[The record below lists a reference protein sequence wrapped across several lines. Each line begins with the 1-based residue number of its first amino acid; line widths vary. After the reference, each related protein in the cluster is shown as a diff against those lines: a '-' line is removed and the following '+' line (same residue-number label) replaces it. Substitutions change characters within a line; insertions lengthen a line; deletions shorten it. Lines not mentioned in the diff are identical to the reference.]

1 MELSTISEKF
11 INHSQYGR
19 CRIQNCEEKE
29 SHCGHGQGCF
39 SVEDVTRPIAS
50 IMENLLCGMN
60 KMCKRIPVTVCGTKY
75 RTITECCNALGIRI
89 NTVYKKI
96 RIDNMPLEQAIL
108 ASIPDIYEV
117 DGKIYKTL
125 KAIAEDY
132 NLPYQAFRS
141 RIKLGWTVHDAVY
154 APIGTSRFNL
164 KRFKLGDK
172 LYTAKELQ
180 QITGLNIS
188 SVYHKFGE
196 YSTTSPN
203 KHHMPKCMR
212 ARGKL

>member
-1 MELSTISEKF
+1 M
-11 INHSQYGR
+11 G
-19 CRIQNCEEKE
+19 
-29 SHCGHGQGCF
+29 
-39 SVEDVTRPIAS
+39 
-50 IMENLLCGMN
+50 
-60 KMCKRIPVTVCGTKY
+60 KRIPVTVCGTKY
-75 RTITECCNALGIRI
+75 RTITECCNALGVRI
-89 NTVYKKI
+89 DTVYKKLK
-96 RIDNMPLEQAIL
+96 RDKDMTPEQAIL
-108 ASIPDIYEV
+108 ASMPDIYEV

-154 APIGTSRFNL
+154 MPIGTSRFNL
-164 KRFKLGDK
+164 KKFKLGDK

-180 QITGLNIS
+180 EITGLNIS

-212 ARGKL
+212 TRGKL

>member
-1 MELSTISEKF
+1 
-11 INHSQYGR
+11 
-19 CRIQNCEEKE
+19 
-29 SHCGHGQGCF
+29 
-39 SVEDVTRPIAS
+39 
-50 IMENLLCGMN
+50 MN
-60 KMCKRIPVTVCGTKY
+60 KMGKHIPVTVCGTKY
-75 RTITECCNALGIRI
+75 RTITECCNALGVRI
-89 NTVYKKI
+89 NTVYKKLQSNTSI
-96 RIDNMPLEQAIL
+96 TVEQAIL

-132 NLPYQAFRS
+132 NLPYQTFRS

-164 KRFKLGDK
+164 KRFELNGK

-203 KHHMPKCMR
+203 IHHMPKCMR
-212 ARGKL
+212 TRGKL

>member
-1 MELSTISEKF
+1 M
-11 INHSQYGR
+11 G
-19 CRIQNCEEKE
+19 
-29 SHCGHGQGCF
+29 
-39 SVEDVTRPIAS
+39 
-50 IMENLLCGMN
+50 
-60 KMCKRIPVTVCGTKY
+60 KRIPVTVCGTKY
-75 RTITECCNALGIRI
+75 RTITECCNALGVRI
-89 NTVYKKI
+89 DTVYKKLK
-96 RIDNMPLEQAIL
+96 RDADMTPEQAIL

-154 APIGTSRFNL
+154 MPIGTSRFNL
-164 KRFKLGDK
+164 KKFKLGDK

-180 QITGLNIS
+180 EITGLNIS
-188 SVYHKFGE
+188 SVYHKFSE

-203 KHHMPKCMR
+203 KHHMPICMR
-212 ARGKL
+212 TRGKL

>member
-1 MELSTISEKF
+1 
-11 INHSQYGR
+11 
-19 CRIQNCEEKE
+19 
-29 SHCGHGQGCF
+29 
-39 SVEDVTRPIAS
+39 
-50 IMENLLCGMN
+50 MN

-132 NLPYQAFRS
+132 NLSYETLRS
-141 RIKLGWTVHDAVY
+141 RIELGWTVHDAVY

>member
-1 MELSTISEKF
+1 MGK
-11 INHSQYGR
+11 H
-19 CRIQNCEEKE
+19 
-29 SHCGHGQGCF
+29 
-39 SVEDVTRPIAS
+39 
-50 IMENLLCGMN
+50 
-60 KMCKRIPVTVCGTKY
+60 IPVTVCGTWY
-75 RTITECCNALGIRI
+75 RTITECCNALGVRI

-96 RIDNMPLEQAIL
+96 RRENMPLEQAIL

-125 KAIAEDY
+125 KDIARDY
-132 NLPYQAFRS
+132 NLSYETLRS
-141 RIKLGWTVHDAVY
+141 RIELGWTVHDAVY
-154 APIGTSRFNL
+154 APIGTSRLNL
-164 KRFKLGDK
+164 KRFKLNGK

-212 ARGKL
+212 TRGKL

>member
-1 MELSTISEKF
+1 M
-11 INHSQYGR
+11 
-19 CRIQNCEEKE
+19 
-29 SHCGHGQGCF
+29 
-39 SVEDVTRPIAS
+39 
-50 IMENLLCGMN
+50 
-60 KMCKRIPVTVCGTKY
+60 
-75 RTITECCNALGIRI
+75 
-89 NTVYKKI
+89 
-96 RIDNMPLEQAIL
+96 
-108 ASIPDIYEV
+108 

-164 KRFKLGDK
+164 KKFKLGDK

>member
-1 MELSTISEKF
+1 M
-11 INHSQYGR
+11 G
-19 CRIQNCEEKE
+19 
-29 SHCGHGQGCF
+29 
-39 SVEDVTRPIAS
+39 
-50 IMENLLCGMN
+50 
-60 KMCKRIPVTVCGTKY
+60 KRIPVTVCGTWY

-96 RIDNMPLEQAIL
+96 RVDNMPLEQAIL

-132 NLPYQAFRS
+132 NLSYETLRS
-141 RIKLGWTVHDAVY
+141 RIELGWTVHDAVY
-154 APIGTSRFNL
+154 APIGTS
-164 KRFKLGDK
+164 KLGDK

-196 YSTTSPN
+196 YSTTPKH

-212 ARGKL
+212 TRGKL

>member
-1 MELSTISEKF
+1 M
-11 INHSQYGR
+11 G
-19 CRIQNCEEKE
+19 
-29 SHCGHGQGCF
+29 
-39 SVEDVTRPIAS
+39 
-50 IMENLLCGMN
+50 
-60 KMCKRIPVTVCGTKY
+60 KRIPVTVCGTKY
-75 RTITECCNALGIRI
+75 RTITECCNALGVRI

-96 RIDNMPLEQAIL
+96 RVDNMPLEQAIL

-125 KAIAEDY
+125 KDIARDY
-132 NLPYQAFRS
+132 NLSYETLRS
-141 RIKLGWTVHDAVY
+141 RIELGWTVHDAVY

-164 KRFKLGDK
+164 KKFKLNDK

-212 ARGKL
+212 TRGKL

>member
-1 MELSTISEKF
+1 M
-11 INHSQYGR
+11 G
-19 CRIQNCEEKE
+19 
-29 SHCGHGQGCF
+29 
-39 SVEDVTRPIAS
+39 
-50 IMENLLCGMN
+50 
-60 KMCKRIPVTVCGTKY
+60 KRIPVTVCGTKY

-89 NTVYKKI
+89 NTVYKKT
-96 RIDNMPLEQAIL
+96 RRENMPLEQAIL

-125 KAIAEDY
+125 KDIARDY
-132 NLPYQAFRS
+132 NLSYETFRS
-141 RIKLGWTVHDAVY
+141 RIELGWTVHDAVY
-154 APIGTSRFNL
+154 VPIGTSRFNL
-164 KRFKLGDK
+164 KKFKLGDK

-212 ARGKL
+212 TRGKM

>member
-1 MELSTISEKF
+1 MGK
-11 INHSQYGR
+11 H
-19 CRIQNCEEKE
+19 
-29 SHCGHGQGCF
+29 
-39 SVEDVTRPIAS
+39 
-50 IMENLLCGMN
+50 
-60 KMCKRIPVTVCGTKY
+60 IPVTVCGTKY
-75 RTITECCNALGIRI
+75 RTITECCNALGVRI

-96 RIDNMPLEQAIL
+96 RRENMTLEQAIL

-132 NLPYQAFRS
+132 NLSYETLRS
-141 RIKLGWTVHDAVY
+141 RIELGWTVHDAVY

-164 KRFKLGDK
+164 KKFKLGDK

-180 QITGLNIS
+180 QITKLNIS

-196 YSTTSPN
+196 YSTTPSN
-203 KHHMPKCMR
+203 KHRMPRCMR
-212 ARGKL
+212 TRGKL

>member
-1 MELSTISEKF
+1 M
-11 INHSQYGR
+11 G
-19 CRIQNCEEKE
+19 
-29 SHCGHGQGCF
+29 
-39 SVEDVTRPIAS
+39 
-50 IMENLLCGMN
+50 
-60 KMCKRIPVTVCGTKY
+60 KRIPVTVCGTWY

-96 RIDNMPLEQAIL
+96 RVDNMPLEQAIL
-108 ASIPDIYEV
+108 ASMPDIYEV

-164 KRFKLGDK
+164 KKFKLGDK

-188 SVYHKFGE
+188 SVYHKFSE
-196 YSTTSPN
+196 YSTTPSN
-203 KHHMPKCMR
+203 KHRMPKCMR
-212 ARGKL
+212 TRGKL

>member
-1 MELSTISEKF
+1 
-11 INHSQYGR
+11 
-19 CRIQNCEEKE
+19 
-29 SHCGHGQGCF
+29 
-39 SVEDVTRPIAS
+39 
-50 IMENLLCGMN
+50 
-60 KMCKRIPVTVCGTKY
+60 MCKRIPVTVCGTKY
-75 RTITECCNALGIRI
+75 RTITECCNALGVRI
-89 NTVYKKI
+89 NTVYKKLKS
-96 RIDNMPLEQAIL
+96 NASMTPEQAIL

-125 KAIAEDY
+125 KDIARDY
-132 NLPYQAFRS
+132 NLSYETFRS
-141 RIKLGWTVHDAVY
+141 RIELGWTVHDAVY

-164 KRFKLGDK
+164 KKFKLGDK

-180 QITGLNIS
+180 QITGLINIS
-188 SVYHKFGE
+188 SVYHKFSE

>member
-1 MELSTISEKF
+1 M
-11 INHSQYGR
+11 G
-19 CRIQNCEEKE
+19 
-29 SHCGHGQGCF
+29 
-39 SVEDVTRPIAS
+39 
-50 IMENLLCGMN
+50 
-60 KMCKRIPVTVCGTKY
+60 KRIPVTVCGTWY
-75 RTITECCNALGIRI
+75 RTITECCNALGVRI

-96 RIDNMPLEQAIL
+96 RRENMPLEQAIL
-108 ASIPDIYEV
+108 QSIPDIYEV

-125 KAIAEDY
+125 KDIARDY
-132 NLPYQAFRS
+132 NLSYETLRS
-141 RIKLGWTVHDAVY
+141 RIELGWTVHDAVY
-154 APIGTSRFNL
+154 VPIGTSRFNL
-164 KRFKLGDK
+164 KKFKLGDK

-212 ARGKL
+212 TRGKL

>member
-1 MELSTISEKF
+1 MGK
-11 INHSQYGR
+11 H
-19 CRIQNCEEKE
+19 
-29 SHCGHGQGCF
+29 
-39 SVEDVTRPIAS
+39 
-50 IMENLLCGMN
+50 
-60 KMCKRIPVTVCGTKY
+60 IPVTVCGTKY
-75 RTITECCNALGIRI
+75 RTITECCNALGVRI

-96 RIDNMPLEQAIL
+96 RRDNMPLEQAIL

-125 KAIAEDY
+125 KDIARDY
-132 NLPYQAFRS
+132 NLSYETFRS
-141 RIKLGWTVHDAVY
+141 RIELGWTVHDAVY
-154 APIGTSRFNL
+154 VPIGTSRFNL
-164 KRFKLGDK
+164 KKFKLGDK

-212 ARGKL
+212 TRGKL